1 MGLKIAKKY
10 NCLKAEDLKWISNP
24 KQFNFDST
32 AKIEPN
38 EGIIG
43 QEKAIKALQVGIEIK
58 SPGYNIFVTGLSGT
72 GKLSTIE
79 KVLETITPL
88 KTELDDY
95 VYVNN
100 FTDEDRPVL
109 LVLPAGVGNKFK
121 KDLAASIKFLQEN
134 IPIVLESEQ
143 YILRKKSI
151 VEKYGESQQK
161 LYLQFETKLQK
172 DGFTLGQSK
181 SSEIPQPEILIIRKS
196 KAYFIQQMDE
206 LLTEKIIDKKEVTTI
221 TKKYA
226 SYQQELQLVLKKGI
240 KLSQEYQTKVSDLE
254 KEHAGSVINAA
265 IDEIKLNY
273 DYAKIKEYIDLVK
286 EDILQNL
293 DVFSGHKESRE
304 STEEGIVI
312 DYLKSY
318 EVNVILD
325 SSDVKGVP
333 VIVET
338 YPTYNN
344 LFGTIDKMSDGRGGW
359 YTDFTKIK
367 AGSLL
372 KANNG
377 YLILRAA
384 DSFNE
389 PSVWKTLKRVLLY
402 GTLEM
407 QDSGNYYQVAP
418 SVLKPEAI
426 KINTKIIF
434 LGNNEIYSIL
444 SNYEEDFNKI
454 FKIKAEF
461 DYEMNRTEKAITEYA
476 SVIKKI
482 IKNNNLNEFNNT
494 AITKLL
500 EYSARYAG
508 SKNKLTT
515 RFAYIS
521 DLMLE
526 AAFWAKN
533 EGEIIIN
540 DTHVKR
546 AYENGN
552 ERHGMYNTKITEMM
566 KDGMI
571 LIDVKGE
578 RIGQINGLAVYGD
591 ERSSFGKP
599 TRITASISLGTG
611 NILNV
616 ERESGL
622 SGSTHNK
629 GVLIITGFIREL
641 FGKNIPLSFNA
652 SLVFEQGYGMI
663 DGDSASITE
672 IAALLSC
679 LAEIPINQQFAI
691 TGSIN
696 QKGDIQ
702 PIGGV
707 NEKIEGF
714 FDICKMQGFTG
725 KQGVIIPF
733 QNIQDLMLKDEV
745 IEEVKKKKFSIYAV
759 KQADEALELLMG
771 VKAGTLQKNNKFEKD
786 TIYGKAE
793 ANLILM
799 QKKLK
804 PSTKKTAS
812 RKTKAVKKQ
821 L

>member
-1 MGLKIAKKY
+1 MGLKCAKRY
-10 NCLKAEDLKWISNP
+10 NGLKAEDLKWISNP
-24 KQFNFDST
+24 KQFDFDST
-32 AKIEPN
+32 AKIDPN

-72 GKLSTIE
+72 GKLTTIE

-88 KTELDDY
+88 KAELNDY

-100 FTDEDRPVL
+100 FNDEDRPIL
-109 LVLPAGVGNKFK
+109 LVLPVGMGNKFK
-121 KDLAASIKFLQEN
+121 KDVAATIKLLQEN

-143 YILRKKSI
+143 YILRKKRI
-151 VEKYGESQQK
+151 VEKYGQSQHN
-161 LYLQFETKLQK
+161 LYMQFESKLQK

-181 SSEIPQPEILIIRKS
+181 SSEIPQPEILIIRNS

-206 LLTEKIIDKKEVTTI
+206 LLSEKIIDKKEATTI

-240 KLSQEYQTKVSDLE
+240 KLSQEYQTVVSDLE
-254 KEHAGSVINAA
+254 KEHAGRVINAA
-265 IDEIKLNY
+265 MDELKSNY
-273 DYAKIKEYIDLVK
+273 DIAKIIEYLDLVK

-325 SSDVKGVP
+325 SSEVKGVP

-344 LFGTIDKMSDGRGGW
+344 IFGTIDKMSDGRGGW

-372 KANNG
+372 RANNG

-389 PSVWKTLKRVLLY
+389 PGVWKTLKRVLLY
-402 GTLEM
+402 GLLEL
-407 QDSGNYYQVAP
+407 QDPGNYYQVAP

-434 LGNNEIYSIL
+434 LGNNEIFSIL
-444 SNYEEDFNKI
+444 SSYEEDFNKI

-461 DYEMNRTEKAITEYA
+461 DYEMNRTEKSIQEYA

-482 IKNNNLNEFNNT
+482 IKNNNLCEFNKT
-494 AITKLL
+494 AVAKIF
-500 EYSARYAG
+500 EYSARYSG
-508 SKNKLTT
+508 NRNKLTT

-533 EGEIIIN
+533 EGETIVN
-540 DTHVKR
+540 DTHIKR

-552 ERHGMYNTKITEMM
+552 ERNGMYNTKISEMI
-566 KDGMI
+566 KDEMI
-571 LIDVKGE
+571 LIDTKGS
-578 RIGQINGLAVYGD
+578 RVGQINGLAVYGD
-591 ERSSFGKP
+591 ERHSFGKP
-599 TRITASISLGTG
+599 TRITASVSLGTG

-622 SGSTHNK
+622 SGSSHNK
-629 GVLIITGFIREL
+629 GVLIISGFIREL
-641 FGKNIPLSFNA
+641 FGKTIPLSFNA

-672 IAALLSC
+672 IAALISC
-679 LAEIPINQQFAI
+679 LADIPINQQFAI

-733 QNIQDLMLKDEV
+733 QNVQDLMLKDEV
-745 IEEVKKKKFSIYAV
+745 VEEVKNKKFSIYAV
-759 KQADEALELLMG
+759 KQAEEALELLMG
-771 VKAGTLQKNNKFEKD
+771 VKAGVLQKNNKFEKD
-786 TIYGKAE
+786 TIFGNVE
-793 ANLILM
+793 AALLKM
-799 QKKLK
+799 HKLVKPEPQK
-804 PSTKKTAS
+804 PAA
-812 RKTKAVKKQ
+812 RKTKTVKSK
-821 L
+821 